1 MIARSFLMYEEIK
14 RLNGLLPRYD
24 IESSD
29 DETSE
34 DSSDY
39 E

>member
-1 MIARSFLMYEEIK
+1 MMARSFLIYEEIK
-14 RLNGLLPRYD
+14 RLNGLLQRYD
-24 IESSD
+24 IESSE